1 MLTLPI
7 KQKWFNMILSGEKKE
22 EYREISRYYSSRFKR
37 YLPSCEPAEY
47 TESTIREC
55 GAEGVPFE
63 DIRLRAGY
71 SAIDPTM
78 EISGKI
84 TVGSGR
90 PEWGAEPG
98 KEYYILHIEKAA
110 PVLNYDMIRSK
121 EHDF

>member
-1 MLTLPI
+1 
-7 KQKWFNMILSGEKKE
+7 MILSGEKKE
-22 EYREISRYYSSRFKR
+22 EYREVSQYYSSRFKK
-37 YLPSCEPAEY
+37 YLPWLKQQFAER
-47 TESTIREC
+47 TIREY

-63 DIRLRAGY
+63 KIRLRAGY
-71 SAIDPTM
+71 SAVDPTM

-98 KEYYILHIEKAA
+98 KEYYILHIEKAD